1 MVTPSTLA
9 RAQAGD
15 QEAFREL
22 TDAYRAE
29 LLRHGY
35 QILGSV
41 QDAEDMLQDT
51 LLAAWRGLSTFE
63 GRSSVRA
70 WLYKIAVNRCLN
82 ALRGRSRRP
91 REVPLTAGPPE
102 PTRQARPVWVE
113 PYPDVLLDGVPDLP
127 PGPETPYDTKEPIE
141 LPFIPPLP
149 HLPPP
154 HPPPLIL
161 LHL

>member
-22 TDAYRAE
+22 TDPYRAE

-35 QILGSV
+35 QIPGSV

-70 WLYKIAVNRCLN
+70 WLYKIAVNGCLN

-102 PTRQARPVWVE
+102 PTRQAGPVLAE
-113 PYPDVLLDGVPDLP
+113 PYPDLLPGRGPDLAP
-127 PGPETPYDTKEPIE
+127 RPEARDCTNGAIEPAV
-141 LPFIPPLP
+141 
-149 HLPPP
+149 
-154 HPPPLIL
+154 
-161 LHL
+161 

>member
-29 LLRHGY
+29 SLRHCY

-41 QDAEDMLQDT
+41 QDAEDMLQET

-70 WLYKIAVNRCLN
+70 WLHKIAVNGCLN

-102 PTRQARPVWVE
+102 PTRQAGPVWVQ
-113 PYPDVLLDGVPDLP
+113 PYPHVLLDGVPDLA
-127 PGPETPYDTKEPIE
+127 PGPETRYDTKEAIE
-141 LPFIPPLP
+141 LAFVTALH

-154 HPPPLIL
+154 HPAPL
-161 LHL
+161 

>member
-22 TDAYRAE
+22 TDPYRAE

-35 QILGSV
+35 QIPGSV

-70 WLYKIAVNRCLN
+70 WLHKIAVNGCLN

-91 REVPLTAGPPE
+91 PEVPPTA
-102 PTRQARPVWVE
+102 R
-113 PYPDVLLDGVPDLP
+113 
-127 PGPETPYDTKEPIE
+127 
-141 LPFIPPLP
+141 
-149 HLPPP
+149 PP
-154 HPPPLIL
+154 HPPPQPPPPRAHPHPPLPL
-161 LHL
+161 DPP

>member
-22 TDAYRAE
+22 TDPYRAE

-35 QILGSV
+35 QIPGSV

-51 LLAAWRGLSTFE
+51 LLAAWRGLSAFE

-70 WLYKIAVNRCLN
+70 WLHKIAVNACLN
-82 ALRGRSRRP
+82 ALRDRSRRP
-91 REVPLTAGPPE
+91 REVPLMAGSPP
-102 PTRQARPVWVE
+102 PTRTTGPACAHPS
-113 PYPDVLLDGVPDLP
+113 PHPLLDG
-127 PGPETPYDTKEPIE
+127 
-141 LPFIPPLP
+141 IPA
-149 HLPPP
+149 PPP
-154 HPPPLIL
+154 
-161 LHL
+161 

>member
-22 TDAYRAE
+22 TDPYRAE
-29 LLRHGY
+29 LLRHCY
-35 QILGSV
+35 QIPGSV

-70 WLYKIAVNRCLN
+70 WLYKIAVNGCLN

-91 REVPLTAGPPE
+91 REVPLTAAPPE
-102 PTRQARPVWVE
+102 PTRQAGPVWGE
-113 PYPDVLLDGVPDLP
+113 AYPHVLLDGVA
-127 PGPETPYDTKEPIE
+127 GPAAAPAARRV
-141 LPFIPPLP
+141 
-149 HLPPP
+149 
-154 HPPPLIL
+154 
-161 LHL
+161 